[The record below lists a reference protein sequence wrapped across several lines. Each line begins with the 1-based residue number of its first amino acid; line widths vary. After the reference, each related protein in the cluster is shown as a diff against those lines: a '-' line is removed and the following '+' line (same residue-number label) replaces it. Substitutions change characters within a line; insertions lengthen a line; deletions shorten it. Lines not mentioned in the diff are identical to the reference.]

1 MLRTSREY
9 LLTLLKVV
17 HIIRSGVSR
26 LNQRKLSLTVS
37 FPRETVYQRKTMPRL
52 LFFFLLI
59 FLKAESGNP
68 AFSRSVPQLQGQTP
82 SSRGEWLAH
91 QIDDRETARDG
102 RVIFKMRLFDR
113 QERVRERDLIVLSK
127 KYPAGDKSLTRFTR
141 PADIAGTGFLVWE
154 HKSAGGS
161 KPEEDERFLFL
172 PSLARVR
179 RIAGSEAQESFVGS
193 DFTYEDISGRKFE
206 DYTYT
211 LVNDTAANG
220 TAYTLESRAEDPN
233 AKFPRV
239 VSTVRKD
246 NFVVIHADI
255 YGKGAEI
262 AKVFDASKVEKIGK
276 YWTVTAMA
284 MKDLRQKTRTEMTV
298 EKAEFDVGLPDEAF
312 TRRELEKVIR

>member
-1 MLRTSREY
+1 
-9 LLTLLKVV
+9 
-17 HIIRSGVSR
+17 
-26 LNQRKLSLTVS
+26 
-37 FPRETVYQRKTMPRL
+37 MPRL

-68 AFSRSVPQLQGQTP
+68 AFTGPTPELQAQTP
-82 SSRGEWLAH
+82 SARGEWLAH
-91 QIDDRETARDG
+91 QTDDRETGRDG
-102 RVIFKMRLFDR
+102 RIAFKMRLFDR
-113 QERVRERDLIVLSK
+113 QDRVRERDLIVLSK
-127 KYPAGDKSLTRFTR
+127 KYPSGDKSLTRFTR

-154 HKSAGGS
+154 HESASGA

-193 DFTYEDISGRKFE
+193 DFTYEDISGRKFD

-211 LVNDTAANG
+211 LINETAANG
-220 TAYTLESRAEDPN
+220 AAYTLESRAKDPN
-233 AKFPRV
+233 ARFPRV

-255 YGKGAEI
+255 FDKRNEI
-262 AKVFDASKVEKIGK
+262 AKVFDASRVEKIGK
-276 YWTVTAMA
+276 YWTVTAMV
-284 MKDLRQKTRTEMTV
+284 MKDLAQRTRTEMTV
-298 EKAEFDVGLPDEAF
+298 EKAEFDIGVSDEAF